1 MKSIKVKI
9 ICTACRKDCGEAM
22 FAISDHL
29 QLCFDCV
36 DTAKQ
41 KADEWRKNAEVRE
54 ITALSV
60 IIERTFTDYSRD
72 KAMNLAGDIYSAGY
86 RKLTGDDNNDQI
98 QTSDD

>member
-9 ICTACRKDCGEAM
+9 ICATCRKDCGEAL
-22 FAISDHL
+22 FVINDHL

-36 DTAKQ
+36 DIAKQ

-72 KAMNLAGDIYSAGY
+72 KAMTLAGDIYSAGY
-86 RKLTGDDNNDQI
+86 RKLTEDDNNDQI
-98 QTSDD
+98 